1 MFTLLIRKMM
11 KTKWMVLCL
20 FIGFL
25 MAAGMMSAVPIYMD
39 ASLQRMLIKDMEAY
53 QIGSGDYPGIYSV
66 EKAIPANMG
75 TAEQINLINDLPV
88 IVEEQVNA
96 IKIPVG
102 AQKTIIEDNLQYIVV
117 GTNVNGSTSV
127 RTKLTA
133 MTGFEDHI
141 VIKSGRMYC
150 EGAVA
155 EDGAYE
161 VVVSDAAIKSLGIVL
176 NGEYD
181 LRAIASNNQPARIRV
196 VGVYEQSDANDVYW
210 SETMDPYIDAIITD
224 FDCFKNILAGGV
236 TIKLTEISTRYA
248 LSYQSM
254 DMNDLGSITAEISED
269 FTTYAE
275 MGYDFSMEI
284 FEILEDYAVEAEKLT
299 GILWILQIPTMV
311 MLAFY
316 LFMVSQLNVEQEKNE
331 IAIFKSRGASSKQI
345 FFLYAAEAGIIG
357 LVTLITAPFIGL
369 TLCRFLGVSNG
380 FLEFVNR
387 TGIAAEITGTA
398 ILYALLAII
407 IFFLTTMIPIIPAS
421 KLSIVEYKASKNK
434 VVKVQLW
441 EKCCVDIVLIA
452 AAAVFYGIYTA
463 NEVITTESTGEI
475 NPLFFIF
482 STCLVLG
489 LGLLFIRIYP
499 YFLRAIYTMFK
510 PLWSPA
516 QYMAITSVS
525 RAEGGKVRFLMLFLI
540 VTFSL
545 GIFSANTARTINTQK
560 EDRIY
565 YATGADIRLKEYW
578 QETTTSDESMTTTGY
593 IERDFERFEKLNGV
607 KTATRVLIN
616 EKAKLTVDKS
626 TASNI
631 TLMAIEPYKFAT
643 TAWFRNDLL
652 PVHWWNYTNALQD
665 FPSGIILSRAL
676 AEAYEIELGD
686 AVAVKWSGNDDM
698 AVTVVAIVD
707 YWPGINPNEAQR
719 ENKSPGDERRE
730 KEAQENKDASEEA
743 TASYATKYFM
753 IMNYNYVYNLT
764 DLEPYEVWIDLDE
777 NATSEALYADISEK
791 RIPIE
796 YITDSSQ
803 KLIREKNEPQ
813 LQGMN
818 GALTM
823 SFVIIM
829 IMTIIGFLI
838 YWILSIRS
846 RTLQFGILRAMG
858 VTFKE
863 IIGIIGYEQILVSG
877 VSIAMSFIIG
887 GITSDLFVPL
897 FRSMYNPIDQV
908 PPFRVAALQSD
919 YIKIY
924 VIIVLMLGGG
934 FAILGKLI
942 KKLDI
947 NKALKLGED

>member
-1 MFTLLIRKMM
+1 MFTLLLRKMA

-39 ASLQRMLIKDMEAY
+39 ASLQRLLIKDMEAY
-53 QIGSGDYPGIYSV
+53 QLASGNYPGIYSV
-66 EKAIPANMG
+66 TETISANMG
-75 TAEQINLINDLPV
+75 TAEQINLINELPG
-88 IVEEQVNA
+88 IVEEQISS
-96 IKIPVG
+96 IKIPVDSS
-102 AQKTIIEDNLQYIVV
+102 KTIVYDNMQYLSV
-117 GTNVNGSTSV
+117 GTTAGESTTV

-133 MTGFEDHI
+133 MTGFKEHV

-150 EGAVA
+150 DGAVA
-155 EDGAYE
+155 EDGVYE
-161 VVVSDAAIKSLGIVL
+161 VVVNDSALKSLGIVL
-176 NGEYD
+176 NGEYE
-181 LRAIASNNQPARIRV
+181 LRSIDTSRTPVRVRV
-196 VGVYEQSDANDVYW
+196 VGIFEQSDPNDVYW
-210 SETMDPYIDAIITD
+210 SETLTPYLSSIITD
-224 FDCFKNILAGGV
+224 FDCFKNMLSTVGIAQ
-236 TIKLTEISTRYA
+236 LTEISTRYS

-254 DMNDLGSITAEISED
+254 DMNDLASITYEIED
-269 FTTYAE
+269 DFNFYPQLGYEFT
-275 MGYDFSMEI
+275 MDIYD
-284 FEILEDYAVEAEKLT
+284 ILQEYSVEASKLT
-299 GILWILQIPTMV
+299 NILWILQIPTMV

-345 FFLYAAEAGIIG
+345 FFIYAAEAGFLG
-357 LVTLITAPFIGL
+357 LLTLFTAPFIGL
-369 TLCRFLGVSNG
+369 LLCRFLGVSNG

-387 TGIAAEITGTA
+387 TGIAAKITGTA
-398 ILYALLAII
+398 VLYALLAIVV
-407 IFFLTTMIPIIPAS
+407 FFLTTMIPIIPAS
-421 KLSIVEYKASKNK
+421 KLSIVEYKASKTK
-434 VVKVQLW
+434 VVKVALW
-441 EKCCVDIVLIA
+441 EKCCVDIILIA
-452 AAAVFYGIYTA
+452 ASVVFYMIYTA
-463 NEVITTESTGEI
+463 NEVISAESTGEI

-482 STCLVLG
+482 STSLVLG

-499 YFLRAIYTMFK
+499 YLLRAIYTIFK

-525 RAEGGKVRFLMLFLI
+525 RGQGGKVNFLMLFLI

-565 YATGADIRLKEYW
+565 YSTGADIRLKEYW

-593 IERDFERFEKLNGV
+593 VEKDFERFEELTGV

-616 EKAKLTVDKS
+616 EKAKLTFDKS
-626 TASNI
+626 TESNI

-652 PVHWWNYTNALQD
+652 PVHWWNYTNALQNY
-665 FPSGIILSRAL
+665 PSGIIISRAL
-676 AEAYEIELGD
+676 ANAFELELGD
-686 AVAVKWSGNDDM
+686 AVQTKWSGNDNVN
-698 AVTVVAIVD
+698 ATVVAIVD
-707 YWPGINPNEAQR
+707 YWPGINPNKSQKTSLSPR
-719 ENKSPGDERRE
+719 EERELE
-730 KEAQENKDASEEA
+730 KAEEEGLISEE
-743 TASYATKYFM
+743 TPSYATKYFM
-753 IMNYNYVYNLT
+753 IMNYSYIYNLT
-764 DLEPYEVWIDLDE
+764 DIEPYEVWIDLDD
-777 NATSEALYADISEK
+777 NATSEALYNDISEQ

-796 YITDSSQ
+796 FITDSSQ
-803 KLIREKNEPQ
+803 LLIQEKNKPQ

-846 RTLQFGILRAMG
+846 RHLQFGILRAMG
-858 VTFKE
+858 VTFRE
-863 IIGIIGYEQILVSG
+863 IIGMIGYEQILVSG
-877 VSIAMSFIIG
+877 VSIAMAFIIG
-887 GITSDLFVPL
+887 GIASDLFVPL

-934 FAILGKLI
+934 FAILGNLI

>member
-53 QIGSGDYPGIYSV
+53 QLSSGDYPGIYSV
-66 EKAIPANMG
+66 TKTISADMG
-75 TAEQINLINDLPV
+75 TAEQINIINELPSTV
-88 IVEEQVNA
+88 KEQVSA

-102 AQKTIIEDNLQYIVV
+102 SEKTIVSDNMQYLSV
-117 GTNVNGSTSV
+117 GTTAGGSTTI

-133 MTGFEDHI
+133 MSEFENHVNI
-141 VIKSGRMYC
+141 TSGRMYC
-150 EGAVA
+150 DGGIA
-155 EDGAYE
+155 EDGVYE
-161 VVVSDAAIKSLGIVL
+161 VVVNEPALKSLGIVL
-176 NGEYD
+176 DGEYE
-181 LRAIASNNQPARIRV
+181 LRSIDTSRTPVHVRV
-196 VGVYEQSDANDVYW
+196 VGIFEQSDPNDVYW
-210 SETMDPYIDAIITD
+210 SETLTPYLSSIITD
-224 FDCFKNILAGGV
+224 FDCFCNMLSTGGF
-236 TIKLTEISTRYA
+236 IQLTEISSRYS

-254 DMNDLGSITAEISED
+254 DMNDLPSITTVLED
-269 FTTYAE
+269 DFNLYPQL
-275 MGYDFSMEI
+275 GYDFSMNI
-284 FEILEDYAVEAEKLT
+284 FPILQDYAVEAAKLT
-299 GILWILQIPTMV
+299 NILWILQIPTMV

-345 FFLYAAEAGIIG
+345 FFLYAAEAGFLG
-357 LVTLITAPFIGL
+357 LVTLLTAPFIGL
-369 TLCRFLGVSNG
+369 LLCRFLGVSDG

-387 TGIAAEITGTA
+387 TGIAAKITGTA
-398 ILYALLAII
+398 VLYALLAIVV
-407 IFFLTTMIPIIPAS
+407 FFLTTMIPIIPAS
-421 KLSIVEYKASKNK
+421 KLSIVEYKASKTK
-434 VVKVQLW
+434 VVKVALW
-441 EKCCVDIVLIA
+441 EKCCVDIILIA
-452 AAAVFYGIYTA
+452 AAVTFYFIYTA
-463 NEVITTESTGEI
+463 NEVISTESTGEI
-475 NPLFFIF
+475 NPFFFIF

-489 LGLLFIRIYP
+489 LGLLFIRVYP
-499 YFLRAIYTMFK
+499 YILRAIYTVFK

-525 RAEGGKVRFLMLFLI
+525 RGQGGKVNFLMLFLI

-565 YATGADIRLKEYW
+565 YSTGADIRLKEYW

-593 IERDFERFEKLNGV
+593 VEKDFERFEKLSGV
-607 KTATRVLIN
+607 ETATRVLIN
-616 EKAKLTVDKS
+616 EKAKLTVDK
-626 TASNI
+626 TTESNI

-652 PVHWWNYTNALQD
+652 PVHWWNYTSALQD
-665 FPSGIILSRAL
+665 YPSGIIVSRAL
-676 AEAYEIELGD
+676 ADAFELELGD
-686 AVAVKWSGNDDM
+686 AVQTKWSGNDNVS
-698 AVTVVAIVD
+698 ATVVAIVD
-707 YWPGINPNEAQR
+707 YWPGINPNEAQKTSLSPR
-719 ENKSPGDERRE
+719 EERERE
-730 KEAQENKDASEEA
+730 KAEENGEITDE

-753 IMNYNYVYNLT
+753 IMNYAYIYNLT
-764 DLEPYEVWIDLDE
+764 DIEPYEVWIDLRDD
-777 NATSEALYADISEK
+777 ATSEALYNDISEQ

-803 KLIREKNEPQ
+803 LLIREKNEPQ

-846 RTLQFGILRAMG
+846 RHLQFGILRAMG
-858 VTFKE
+858 VTFRE
-863 IIGIIGYEQILVSG
+863 IIGMIGYEQILVSG
-877 VSIAMSFIIG
+877 VSIAMAFIIG
-887 GITSDLFVPL
+887 GIASDLFVPL

-924 VIIVLMLGGG
+924 VIIVIMLGGG
-934 FAILGKLI
+934 FAILGNLI

>member
-53 QIGSGDYPGIYSV
+53 QLASGDYPGIYSV
-66 EKAIPANMG
+66 TKTISADMG
-75 TAEQINLINDLPV
+75 TTEQINIINELPATV
-88 IVEEQVNA
+88 GDQVSA

-102 AQKTIIEDNLQYIVV
+102 SEKTIVSDNMQYLSV
-117 GTNVNGSTSV
+117 GTTVGGSTTI

-133 MTGFEDHI
+133 MTGFKDHVNI
-141 VIKSGRMYC
+141 ISGRMYC
-150 EGAVA
+150 DGGVA
-155 EDGAYE
+155 EDGVYE
-161 VVVSDAAIKSLGIVL
+161 VVVNEPALKSLGIVL
-176 NGEYD
+176 DGEYE
-181 LRAIASNNQPARIRV
+181 LRSIDTSRTPVRVRI
-196 VGVYEQSDANDVYW
+196 VGIFEQSDPNDVYW
-210 SETMDPYIDAIITD
+210 SETLTPYLSSIITD
-224 FDCFKNILAGGV
+224 YDCFRNMLSTGGF
-236 TIKLTEISTRYA
+236 IQLTEISSRYS

-254 DMNDLGSITAEISED
+254 DMNDLPSITTELED
-269 FTTYAE
+269 DFNLYPQL
-275 MGYDFSMEI
+275 GYDFSMNI
-284 FEILEDYAVEAEKLT
+284 FPILQDYAVEAAKLT
-299 GILWILQIPTMV
+299 NILWILQIPTMV

-345 FFLYAAEAGIIG
+345 FFLYAAEAGFLG
-357 LVTLITAPFIGL
+357 LVTLVTAPFIGL
-369 TLCRFLGVSNG
+369 LLCRFLGVSDG

-387 TGIAAEITGTA
+387 TGIAAKITGTA
-398 ILYALLAII
+398 VLYALLAIVV
-407 IFFLTTMIPIIPAS
+407 FFLTTMIPIIPAS
-421 KLSIVEYKASKNK
+421 KLSIVEYKASKTK
-434 VVKVQLW
+434 VVKVALW
-441 EKCCVDIVLIA
+441 EKCCVDIILIA
-452 AAAVFYGIYTA
+452 AAAAFYVIYTA
-463 NEVITTESTGEI
+463 NEVISTESTGEI
-475 NPLFFIF
+475 NPFFFIF

-489 LGLLFIRIYP
+489 LGLLFIRVYP
-499 YFLRAIYTMFK
+499 YILRAIYTVFK

-525 RAEGGKVRFLMLFLI
+525 RGQGGKVNFLMLFLI

-565 YATGADIRLKEYW
+565 YSTGADIRLKEYW

-593 IERDFERFEKLNGV
+593 VEKDFERFEKLSGV
-607 KTATRVLIN
+607 ETATRVLIN
-616 EKAKLTVDKS
+616 EKAKLTVDK
-626 TASNI
+626 TTESNI

-665 FPSGIILSRAL
+665 YPSGIIVSRAL
-676 AEAYEIELGD
+676 ADAFELELGD
-686 AVAVKWSGNDDM
+686 AVQAKWSGNDNVS
-698 AVTVVAIVD
+698 ATVVAVVD
-707 YWPGINPNEAQR
+707 YWPGINPNKEQKTSLSPR
-719 ENKSPGDERRE
+719 EEREQE
-730 KEAQENKDASEEA
+730 KAEESGETTEE

-753 IMNYNYVYNLT
+753 IMNYAYIYNLT
-764 DLEPYEVWIDLDE
+764 DIEPYEVWIDLKKD
-777 NATSEALYADISEK
+777 ATSEALYNDISEQ

-803 KLIREKNEPQ
+803 LLIKEKNEPQ

-846 RTLQFGILRAMG
+846 RHLQFGILRAMG
-858 VTFKE
+858 VTFRE
-863 IIGIIGYEQILVSG
+863 IIGMIGYEQILVSG
-877 VSIAMSFIIG
+877 VSIAMAFIIG

-934 FAILGKLI
+934 FAILGNLI

>member
-1 MFTLLIRKMM
+1 
-11 KTKWMVLCL
+11 MVLCL

-53 QIGSGDYPGIYSV
+53 QLGSGDYPGIYSV
-66 EKAIPANMG
+66 EKTIPANMG
-75 TAEQINLINDLPV
+75 TAEQVNLVNDLPV
-88 IVEEQVNA
+88 LVKEQVST

-102 AQKTIIEDNLQYIVV
+102 SEKTILEDNLQYIMI
-117 GTNVNGSTSV
+117 GTNMNGVTST

-133 MTGFEDHI
+133 MTGFEEHI

-150 EGAVA
+150 KGGIA
-155 EDGAYE
+155 EDGVYE
-161 VVVSDAAIKSLGIVL
+161 VVVNDAAVKSLDIVL
-176 NGEYD
+176 GGEYQM
-181 LRAIASNNQPARIRV
+181 RAVDTSSQPVKVRI
-196 VGVYEQSDANDVYW
+196 VGIYEQSDANDVYW
-210 SETMDPYIDAIITD
+210 SETMDPYVNSIITD
-224 FDCFKNILAGGV
+224 YDCFKNMLASGV
-236 TIKLTEISTRYA
+236 SIRLTDISTRYS

-254 DMNDLGSITAEISED
+254 DMNDLGSITEELADD
-269 FTTYAE
+269 FLLYPELGYKFE
-275 MGYDFSMEI
+275 MGVYN
-284 FEILEDYAVEAEKLT
+284 ILQEYAVEAAKLT
-299 GILWILQIPTMV
+299 NILWILQIPTMV

-345 FFLYAAEAGIIG
+345 FFLYAAESGIIG
-357 LVTLITAPFIGL
+357 LITLITAPFIGL

-398 ILYALLAII
+398 VLYALLAIVV
-407 IFFLTTMIPIIPAS
+407 FFVTTMIPIIPAS
-421 KLSIVEYKASKNK
+421 KLSIVEYKASKTK

-441 EKCCVDIVLIA
+441 EKCCVDIILIA
-452 AAAVFYGIYTA
+452 AAVVFYMIYTA
-463 NEVITTESTGEI
+463 NEVVTSESTGEI

-499 YFLRAIYTMFK
+499 YFLRAVYTVFK

-525 RAEGGKVRFLMLFLI
+525 RAQGGKVRFLMLFLI

-565 YATGADIRLKEYW
+565 YSTGADIRLKEYW

-593 IERDFERFEKLNGV
+593 VERDFERYEQLTGV

-616 EKAKLTVDKS
+616 EKAKLTVDKT
-626 TASNI
+626 TASNV

-652 PVHWWNYTNALQD
+652 PVHWWNYTNALQNY
-665 FPSGIILSRAL
+665 PSGIIISRAL
-676 AEAYEIELGD
+676 ADAFELEPGD
-686 AVAVKWSGNDDM
+686 TVSTKWSGNDEV
-698 AVTVVAIVD
+698 AATVVAVVD
-707 YWPGINPNEAQR
+707 YWPGINPNEQQKAI
-719 ENKSPGDERRE
+719 KSPGEERRE
-730 KEAQENKDASEEA
+730 KNAEEEG
-743 TASYATKYFM
+743 TAEETPSYATKYFM
-753 IMNYNYVYNLT
+753 VMNYNYIYNLT
-764 DLEPYEVWIDLDE
+764 DLEPYEVWIDLDD

-803 KLIREKNEPQ
+803 LLIREKNEPQ

-858 VTFKE
+858 VTFRE

-919 YIKIY
+919 YVKIY

-934 FAILGKLI
+934 FAILGSLI

>member
-1 MFTLLIRKMM
+1 
-11 KTKWMVLCL
+11 MVLCL

-39 ASLQRMLIKDMEAY
+39 ASLQRMLIKDMEEY
-53 QIGSGDYPGIYSV
+53 QIGSGEYPGIYSV
-66 EKAIPANMG
+66 EKAIAANTG
-75 TAEQINLINDLPV
+75 NA
-88 IVEEQVNA
+88 EQVNLVNELPVLVKEQVNS

-102 AQKTIIEDNLQYIVV
+102 TEKTIIVDNLQYIVV
-117 GTNVNGSTSV
+117 GTNVNGATTT
-127 RTKLTA
+127 RTKLAA
-133 MTGFEDHI
+133 MTGFEEHI
-141 VIKSGRMYC
+141 TIKNGRMFC
-150 EGAVA
+150 DGGIA
-155 EDGAYE
+155 EDGVYE
-161 VVVSDAAIKSLGIVL
+161 VVVSDAAIKSLDIVL
-176 NGEYD
+176 NGEYEMRSLD
-181 LRAIASNNQPARIRV
+181 TSRQPVKVRV
-196 VGVYEQSDANDVYW
+196 VGIYEQSDPNDIYW
-210 SETMDPYIDAIITD
+210 SETMEPYINSIIID
-224 FDCFKNILAGGV
+224 YDCFKNMLSSGASIQLTSVSVRYSLA
-236 TIKLTEISTRYA
+236 
-248 LSYQSM
+248 YQSM
-254 DMNDLGSITAEISED
+254 DMNDLSSITSEINDD
-269 FTTYAE
+269 FTLYSE
-275 MGYDFSMEI
+275 LGYDFKMGVYN
-284 FEILEDYAVEAEKLT
+284 ILVDYAEEAVKLT
-299 GILWILQIPTMV
+299 NILWILQIPTLV

-345 FFLYAAEAGIIG
+345 FFLYAAESGIIG
-357 LVTLITAPFIGL
+357 LITLITAPLIGL
-369 TLCRFLGVSNG
+369 ALCRFLGVSNG

-387 TGIAAEITGTA
+387 TGIAAKITGTA

-407 IFFLTTMIPIIPAS
+407 VFFLTTMIPIIPAS
-421 KLSIVEYKASKNK
+421 KLSIVEYKASKTK

-441 EKCCVDIVLIA
+441 EKCCVDIVLITA
-452 AAAVFYGIYTA
+452 ALVFYGIYTA
-463 NEVITTESTGEI
+463 NEVVSSESTGEI
-475 NPLFFIF
+475 NPFFFIF

-499 YFLRAIYTMFK
+499 YFLRAVYTVFK

-525 RAEGGKVRFLMLFLI
+525 RAQGGKVRFLMLFLI

-593 IERDFERFEKLNGV
+593 VERDFGRYEELSGV

-616 EKAKLTVDKS
+616 EKAKFTVDKT
-626 TASNI
+626 TASNV
-631 TLMAIEPYKFAT
+631 TLMAIEPYKFAE

-665 FPSGIILSRAL
+665 FPSGIIISRAL
-676 AEAYEIELGD
+676 ADAFELELGD
-686 AVAVKWSGNDDM
+686 AVETKWSGNDTV
-698 AVTVVAIVD
+698 AATVVAVVD
-707 YWPGINPNEAQR
+707 YWPGINPNQSQKDVVSPAEEKRR
-719 ENKSPGDERRE
+719 ENDSEE
-730 KEAQENKDASEEA
+730 IASEENSL
-743 TASYATKYFM
+743 SYATKYFM
-753 IMNYNYVYNLT
+753 IMNYNYIYNLT
-764 DLEPYEVWIDLDE
+764 DLEPYEVWIDLE
-777 NATSEALYADISEK
+777 EKATSEQLYSDISAK

-803 KLIREKNEPQ
+803 KLIAEKNEPQ

-858 VTFKE
+858 VTFRE

-924 VIIVLMLGGG
+924 IIIVLMLGGG
-934 FAILGKLI
+934 FAILGNLI

>member
-1 MFTLLIRKMM
+1 
-11 KTKWMVLCL
+11 MVLCL

-39 ASLQRMLIKDMEAY
+39 ASLQRMLIKDMEEY
-53 QIGSGDYPGIYSV
+53 QLASGDYPGIYSV

-75 TAEQINLINDLPV
+75 IAEQMNLINDLPAL
-88 IVEEQVNA
+88 VEEQISA

-102 AQKTIIEDNLQYIVV
+102 SQKTIVEDNLRYLSI
-117 GTNVNGSTSV
+117 GTNKNGTTTV
-127 RTKLTA
+127 RTKLAA
-133 MTGFEDHI
+133 MTGFEEHVI
-141 VIKSGRMYC
+141 IKSGRMYC
-150 EGAVA
+150 NGGIA
-155 EDGAYE
+155 EDGVYE
-161 VVVSDAAIKSLGIVL
+161 VVVNDSAIKALEIVL
-176 NGEYD
+176 NGEYEM
-181 LRAIASNNQPARIRV
+181 RAIDTSSQPVRVRI
-196 VGVYEQSDANDVYW
+196 VGIYEQSDPNDVYW
-210 SETMDPYIDAIITD
+210 SETLEPYMSAIITD
-224 FDCFKNILAGGV
+224 YDCFKKMLSEGKTIQLTSIAARYSLA
-236 TIKLTEISTRYA
+236 
-248 LSYQSM
+248 YQSM
-254 DMNDLGSITAEISED
+254 DMNDLSSVTTKLTDD
-269 FTTYAE
+269 FALYDELGYEFE
-275 MGYDFSMEI
+275 MGVFN
-284 FEILEDYAVEAEKLT
+284 ILEQYAVEAAKLT
-299 GILWILQIPTMV
+299 NILWILQIPTMV

-345 FFLYAAEAGIIG
+345 FFLYAAESGILG
-357 LVTLITAPFIGL
+357 LITLITAPFIGL
-369 TLCRFLGVSNG
+369 VLTRFLGVSNG

-398 ILYALLAII
+398 ILYALLAIVV
-407 IFFLTTMIPIIPAS
+407 FFLTTMIPIIPAS
-421 KLSIVEYKASKNK
+421 KLSIVEYKASKTK

-441 EKCCVDIVLIA
+441 EKCCIDILLIA
-452 AAAVFYGIYTA
+452 AAMVFYGIYTA
-463 NEVITTESTGEI
+463 NEVISTESTGEI
-475 NPLFFIF
+475 NPLFFVF

-499 YFLRAIYTMFK
+499 YFLRAVYTVFK

-525 RAEGGKVRFLMLFLI
+525 RAQGGQVRFLMLFLI

-565 YATGADIRLKEYW
+565 YSTGADIRLKEYW

-593 IERDFERFEKLNGV
+593 VERDFGRFEELTGV

-616 EKAKLTVDKS
+616 EKAKFTVDKT
-626 TASNI
+626 TASNV
-631 TLMAIEPYKFAT
+631 TLMAIEPYKFASA
-643 TAWFRNDLL
+643 AWFRNDLL

-665 FPSGIILSRAL
+665 YPSGIIISRAL
-676 AEAYEIELGD
+676 ADAFEIELGEI
-686 AVAVKWSGNDDM
+686 VEVKWSGNDTLDT
-698 AVTVVAIVD
+698 AVVAVVD
-707 YWPGINPNEAQR
+707 YWPGINPNETQKKIVSPAEER
-719 ENKSPGDERRE
+719 ERSRNEENDET
-730 KEAQENKDASEEA
+730 EEPS
-743 TASYATKYFM
+743 ASYASKYFM
-753 IMNYNYVYNLT
+753 IMNYNYIYNIT
-764 DLEPYEVWIDLDE
+764 DIEPYEVWIDLEDG
-777 NATSEALYADISEK
+777 ATSEQLYNDITEK

-803 KLIREKNEPQ
+803 RLIAEKNKPQ

-858 VTFKE
+858 VTFRE

-934 FAILGKLI
+934 FAILGSLI

>member
-1 MFTLLIRKMM
+1 MFTLLIRKML

-39 ASLQRMLIKDMEAY
+39 ASLQRMLIKDMESY
-53 QIGSGDYPGIYSV
+53 QLGTGDYPGIYSV
-66 EKAIPANMG
+66 EKTIPANMG
-75 TAEQINLINDLPV
+75 ISEQFNLVNDLPTL
-88 IVEEQVNA
+88 VEEQVSA

-102 AQKTIIEDNLQYIVV
+102 SHKTIAADNLQYLSV
-117 GTNVNGSTSV
+117 GTNVNGVTTT

-133 MTGFEDHI
+133 MTDFEDHV
-141 VIKSGRMYC
+141 VIKSGRMFC
-150 EGAVA
+150 EGGIA
-155 EDGAYE
+155 EDGVYE
-161 VVVSDAAIKSLGIVL
+161 VVVNDSALKSLDIVL
-176 NGEYD
+176 NGEYEMRSVD
-181 LRAIASNNQPARIRV
+181 TSRQPVRVRI
-196 VGVYEQSDANDVYW
+196 VGVFEQSDPNDVYW
-210 SETMDPYIDAIITD
+210 SETMDPYINSVITS
-224 FDCFKNILAGGV
+224 FDCFKNMLSSGV
-236 TIKLTEISTRYA
+236 SIQLTETSVRYS

-254 DMNDLGSITAEISED
+254 DMNDLDSITAELSDD
-269 FTTYAE
+269 FLLYPE
-275 MGYDFSMEI
+275 LGYDFEMGI
-284 FEILEDYAVEAEKLT
+284 YNILVQYADEAVKLT
-299 GILWILQIPTMV
+299 NILWILQIPTMV

-345 FFLYAAEAGIIG
+345 FFMYAAEAGFLG

-369 TLCRFLGVSNG
+369 VLCRFLGVSNG

-387 TGIAAEITGTA
+387 TGIAAKITGTA
-398 ILYALLAII
+398 VLYALLAIVV
-407 IFFLTTMIPIIPAS
+407 FFLTTMIPIIPAS
-421 KLSIVEYKASKNK
+421 KLSIVEYKASKTK

-441 EKCCVDIVLIA
+441 EKCCVDIILIA

-463 NEVITTESTGEI
+463 NEVVSTESTGEI
-475 NPLFFIF
+475 NPFFFIF

-499 YFLRAIYTMFK
+499 YFLRAIYTVFK

-525 RAEGGKVRFLMLFLI
+525 RAQGGKVRFLMLFLI

-565 YATGADIRLKEYW
+565 YSTGADIRLKEYW

-593 IERDFERFEKLNGV
+593 VERDFARFEELAGV

-616 EKAKLTVDKS
+616 EKAKFTVDKT
-626 TASNI
+626 TASNV

-652 PVHWWNYTNALQD
+652 PVHWWNYTNALQNY
-665 FPSGIILSRAL
+665 PSGIIVSRAL
-676 AEAYEIELGD
+676 AEAFELETGEVVS
-686 AVAVKWSGNDDM
+686 AKWSGNDEV
-698 AVTVVAIVD
+698 AATVVAIVD
-707 YWPGINPNEAQR
+707 YWPGINPNEEQ
-719 ENKSPGDERRE
+719 KTITSPGEERRQA
-730 KEAQENKDASEEA
+730 EAEENGEVEEEA
-743 TASYATKYFM
+743 ASYATKYFM
-753 IMNYNYVYNLT
+753 IMNYNYIYNLT
-764 DLEPYEVWIDLDE
+764 DIEPYEVWLDLEDD
-777 NATSEALYADISEK
+777 ATSEALYADISEK

-803 KLIREKNEPQ
+803 KLIAEKNEPQ

-877 VSIAMSFIIG
+877 VSIAMAFIIG
-887 GITSDLFVPL
+887 GVTSDLFVPL
-897 FRSMYNPIDQV
+897 FRSMYSPIDQV

-942 KKLDI
+942 QKLDI

>member
-1 MFTLLIRKMM
+1 LFTLLIRKMM

-53 QIGSGDYPGIYSV
+53 QLASGDYPGIYSV
-66 EKAIPANMG
+66 TKAISADMG
-75 TAEQINLINDLPV
+75 TAEQINIISELPATV
-88 IVEEQVNA
+88 RDQVSS

-102 AQKTIIEDNLQYIVV
+102 SEKTIVSDNMQYLSV
-117 GTNVNGSTSV
+117 GTTVGGSTTI

-133 MTGFEDHI
+133 MTGFEDHVNI
-141 VIKSGRMYC
+141 ISGRMYC
-150 EGAVA
+150 DGAIA
-155 EDGAYE
+155 EDGVYE
-161 VVVSDAAIKSLGIVL
+161 VVVNEPALKSLGIVL
-176 NGEYD
+176 DGEYE
-181 LRAIASNNQPARIRV
+181 LRSIDTSRTPVRVRI
-196 VGVYEQSDANDVYW
+196 VGIFEQSDPNDVYW
-210 SETMDPYIDAIITD
+210 SETLTPYISSIITD
-224 FDCFKNILAGGV
+224 FDCFNNMLSTGGF
-236 TIKLTEISTRYA
+236 IQLTEISSRYS

-254 DMNDLGSITAEISED
+254 DMNDLPSITAELED
-269 FTTYAE
+269 DFNLYPQLN
-275 MGYDFSMEI
+275 YDFSMNI
-284 FEILEDYAVEAEKLT
+284 FPILQDYAVEAAKLT
-299 GILWILQIPTMV
+299 NILWILQIPTMV

-345 FFLYAAEAGIIG
+345 FFLYAAEAGFLG
-357 LVTLITAPFIGL
+357 LVTLVTAPFIGL
-369 TLCRFLGVSNG
+369 LLCRFLGVSDG

-387 TGIAAEITGTA
+387 TGIAAKITGTA
-398 ILYALLAII
+398 VLYALLAIVV
-407 IFFLTTMIPIIPAS
+407 FFLTTMIPIIPAS
-421 KLSIVEYKASKNK
+421 KLSIVEYKASKTK
-434 VVKVQLW
+434 VVKVALW
-441 EKCCVDIVLIA
+441 EKCCVDIILIA
-452 AAAVFYGIYTA
+452 AAVTFYFIYTA
-463 NEVITTESTGEI
+463 NEVISTESTGEI
-475 NPLFFIF
+475 NPFFFIF

-489 LGLLFIRIYP
+489 LGLLFIRVYP
-499 YFLRAIYTMFK
+499 YILRAIYTVFK

-525 RAEGGKVRFLMLFLI
+525 RGQGGKVNFLMLFLI

-565 YATGADIRLKEYW
+565 YSTGADIRLKEYW

-593 IERDFERFEKLNGV
+593 VEKDFERFEKLSGV
-607 KTATRVLIN
+607 ETATRVLIN
-616 EKAKLTVDKS
+616 EKAKLTVDK
-626 TASNI
+626 TTESNI

-665 FPSGIILSRAL
+665 YPSGIIVSRAL
-676 AEAYEIELGD
+676 ADAFELELGD
-686 AVAVKWSGNDDM
+686 AVLAKWSGNDNVS
-698 AVTVVAIVD
+698 ATVVAVVD
-707 YWPGINPNEAQR
+707 YWPGINPNEEQKTSLSPR
-719 ENKSPGDERRE
+719 EERE
-730 KEAQENKDASEEA
+730 QELAEENGETTEE

-753 IMNYNYVYNLT
+753 IMNYAYIYNLT
-764 DLEPYEVWIDLDE
+764 DIEPYEVWIDLKQD
-777 NATSEALYADISEK
+777 ATSEALYNDISEQ

-803 KLIREKNEPQ
+803 LLIKEKNEPQ

-846 RTLQFGILRAMG
+846 RHLQFGILRAMG
-858 VTFKE
+858 VTFRE
-863 IIGIIGYEQILVSG
+863 IIGMIGYEQILVSG
-877 VSIAMSFIIG
+877 VSIAMAFIIG

-897 FRSMYNPIDQV
+897 FRSMYNPVDQV

-934 FAILGKLI
+934 FAILGNLI

>member
-39 ASLQRMLIKDMEAY
+39 ASLQRMLIKDMESY
-53 QIGSGDYPGIYSV
+53 QLSTGDYPGIYSV
-66 EKAIPANMG
+66 SKTISANMG
-75 TAEQINLINDLPV
+75 TAEQVNLINELPTLV
-88 IVEEQVNA
+88 DNQVSA
-96 IKIPVG
+96 IRIPVG
-102 AQKTIIEDNLQYIVV
+102 SEKTIVVDNMQYLSV
-117 GTNVNGSTSV
+117 GTTAGSSTTI

-133 MTGFEDHI
+133 MTGFKDHV

-150 EGAVA
+150 DGGIA
-155 EDGAYE
+155 EDGVYE
-161 VVVSDAAIKSLGIVL
+161 AVANDSAIKALGIVL
-176 NGEYD
+176 NGEYE
-181 LRAIASNNQPARIRV
+181 LRSVDTSRTPVRVRI
-196 VGVYEQSDANDVYW
+196 VGIYEQSDPNDVYW
-210 SETMDPYIDAIITD
+210 SETMTPYLSSIITD
-224 FDCFKNILAGGV
+224 YDCFCNMLSSGGSV
-236 TIKLTEISTRYA
+236 QLTEISTRYS

-254 DMNDLGSITAEISED
+254 DMNDLNSITAEIED
-269 FTTYAE
+269 DFNLYAE
-275 MGYDFSMEI
+275 LGYDFSMGI
-284 FEILEDYAVEAEKLT
+284 SDILEDYAVEAAKLT
-299 GILWILQIPTMV
+299 SILWILQIPTMV

-345 FFLYAAEAGIIG
+345 FFLYAAEAGTLG
-357 LVTLITAPFIGL
+357 LITLVTAPFIGL
-369 TLCRFLGVSNG
+369 ILCRFLGVSNG

-387 TGIAAEITGTA
+387 TGIAAKITGTA

-407 IFFLTTMIPIIPAS
+407 VFFLTTMIPIIPAS
-421 KLSIVEYKASKNK
+421 KLSIVEYKASKTK
-434 VVKVQLW
+434 VVKVALW
-441 EKCCVDIVLIA
+441 EKLCIDIILIA
-452 AAAVFYGIYTA
+452 AAVVFYLIYTA
-463 NEVITTESTGEI
+463 NEVVSVESTGEI
-475 NPLFFIF
+475 NSLFFIF

-489 LGLLFIRIYP
+489 LGLLFVRVYP
-499 YFLRAIYTMFK
+499 YILRAVYTVFK

-525 RAEGGKVRFLMLFLI
+525 RGQGGKVNFLMLFLI

-545 GIFSANTARTINTQK
+545 GIFSANTARTINNQK

-565 YATGADIRLKEYW
+565 YSTGADIRLKEYW

-593 IERDFERFEKLNGV
+593 VEKDFERFEKLTGV
-607 KTATRVLIN
+607 KQATRVLIN
-616 EKAKLTVDKS
+616 KKAKMTVDKE
-626 TASNI
+626 TESNI

-665 FPSGIILSRAL
+665 YPSGIIISRAL
-676 AEAYEIELGD
+676 ADAFELELGD
-686 AVAVKWSGNDDM
+686 AVLTKWSGNDN
-698 AVTVVAIVD
+698 VSSTVVAVVD
-707 YWPGINPNEAQR
+707 YWPGINPNESQKTSLTPKEER
-719 ENKSPGDERRE
+719 ELE
-730 KEAQENKDASEEA
+730 KAEENGEITEEP

-753 IMNYNYVYNLT
+753 IMNYAYIYNLT
-764 DLEPYEVWIDLDE
+764 DIEPYEVWIDLED
-777 NATSEALYADISEK
+777 NATSEALYNDISEQ

-796 YITDSSQ
+796 YITDASQ
-803 KLIREKNEPQ
+803 LLIREKNQPQ

-846 RTLQFGILRAMG
+846 RHLQFGILRAMG
-858 VTFKE
+858 VTFRE
-863 IIGIIGYEQILVSG
+863 IIGMIGYEQILVSG
-877 VSIAMSFIIG
+877 VSIAMAFIIG
-887 GITSDLFVPL
+887 GIASDLFVPL

-924 VIIVLMLGGG
+924 VIIVIMLGGG
-934 FAILGKLI
+934 FAILGNLI

>member
-1 MFTLLIRKMM
+1 MFTLLIRKIV

-53 QIGSGDYPGIYSV
+53 QLGSGEYPGIYSV
-66 EKAIPANMG
+66 TETVSANMG
-75 TAEQINLINDLPV
+75 KTEQLNLINELPPLV
-88 IVEEQVNA
+88 KDEIKR
-96 IKIPVG
+96 IKIPVDSY
-102 AQKTIIEDNLQYIVV
+102 KTILVDNLQYVSV
-117 GTNVNGSTSV
+117 GTNVNGSTTT
-127 RTKLTA
+127 RTKIVA

-150 EGAVA
+150 DGGIA
-155 EDGAYE
+155 EDGVYE
-161 VVVSDAAIKSLGIVL
+161 VLASDAAIKSLGVVL
-176 NGEYD
+176 GGEYD
-181 LRAIASNNQPARIRV
+181 MRAIDTSSKPVRIRIT
-196 VGVYEQSDANDVYW
+196 GIYEQSDPNDVYW
-210 SETMDPYIDAIITD
+210 SETMEPYIAAIITD
-224 FDCFKNILAGGV
+224 YECFKNILSTGSA
-236 TIKLTEISTRYA
+236 IQLTEISTRYS

-254 DMNDLGSITAEISED
+254 DMNDLSSVTDELRDD
-269 FTTYAE
+269 FTLYADLGYNFE
-275 MGYDFSMEI
+275 MGVFN
-284 FEILEDYAVEAEKLT
+284 ILENYAVEASKLT
-299 GILWILQIPTMV
+299 NILWILQIPTMV

-331 IAIFKSRGASSKQI
+331 IAVFKSRGASSKQI
-345 FFLYAAEAGIIG
+345 FFIYAAEAGLLG
-357 LVTLITAPFIGL
+357 LVTLVVSPFIGL
-369 TLCRFLGVSNG
+369 LLCRFLGVSNG

-398 ILYALLAII
+398 VLYALLAIVV
-407 IFFLTTMIPIIPAS
+407 FFVTTMIPIIPAS
-421 KLSIVEYKASKNK
+421 KLSIVEYKASKTK

-441 EKCCVDIVLIA
+441 EKLCIDIILIA
-452 AAAVFYGIYTA
+452 AAAVFYIIYTA
-463 NEVITTESTGEI
+463 NEIISAESTGEI

-499 YFLRAIYTMFK
+499 YFLRVIYTIFK

-516 QYMAITSVS
+516 QYMAITSVC

-565 YATGADIRLKEYW
+565 YATGADVRLKEYW

-593 IERDFERFEKLNGV
+593 VERDFERFETLTGV

-616 EKAKLTVDKS
+616 EKAKFTVDKT
-626 TASNI
+626 TASNV

-665 FPSGIILSRAL
+665 YPSGIIISRAL
-676 AEAYEIELGD
+676 ANAFEIELGD
-686 AVAVKWSGNDDM
+686 AVQTKWSGNDNINATVI
-698 AVTVVAIVD
+698 AVVD
-707 YWPGINPNEAQR
+707 YWPGINPNESQ
-719 ENKSPGDERRE
+719 KTISSPADERKE
-730 KEAQENKDASEEA
+730 KNENPEDSDTEE

-753 IMNYNYVYNLT
+753 IMNYNYIYNLT
-764 DLEPYEVWIDLDE
+764 DIEPYEVWLDLEDD
-777 NATSEALYADISEK
+777 ATSEALYNDISEK

-803 KLIREKNEPQ
+803 RLILEKNEPQ

-858 VTFKE
+858 VTFRE

-877 VSIAMSFIIG
+877 VSIAMAFIIG

-924 VIIVLMLGGG
+924 AIIVLMLGGG
-934 FAILGKLI
+934 FAILGSLI

>member
-1 MFTLLIRKMM
+1 
-11 KTKWMVLCL
+11 MVLCL

-53 QIGSGDYPGIYSV
+53 QLGTGEYPGIYSV
-66 EKAIPANMG
+66 EKTIPANMG
-75 TAEQINLINDLPV
+75 TAEQLNLINELPV
-88 IVEEQVNA
+88 LVEEEISA

-102 AQKTIIEDNLQYIVV
+102 TSKTVIADNLQYISI
-117 GTNVNGSTSV
+117 GTNVNGSTTT
-127 RTKLTA
+127 RAKLTA
-133 MTGFEDHI
+133 MTGFKDHV
-141 VIKSGRMYC
+141 VIKKGRMYC
-150 EGAVA
+150 DGGIA
-155 EDGAYE
+155 EDGVYE
-161 VVVSDAAIKSLGIVL
+161 VVVNEQAIKSLEIVVDREYEMRAVDTSSQPVKIRIVGI
-176 NGEYD
+176 
-181 LRAIASNNQPARIRV
+181 
-196 VGVYEQSDANDVYW
+196 YEQSDPNDVYW
-210 SETMDPYIDAIITD
+210 SETMDPYINALITD
-224 FDCFKNILAGGV
+224 YECFKNMLAKGV
-236 TIKLTEISTRYA
+236 SVRLTEISTRYS
-248 LSYQSM
+248 LLYQSM
-254 DMNDLGSITAEISED
+254 DMNDLDSITAELADD
-269 FTTYAE
+269 FLLYPELGYEFT
-275 MGYDFSMEI
+275 MGI
-284 FEILEDYAVEAEKLT
+284 NNILNEYAVEAAKLT
-299 GILWILQIPTMV
+299 NILWILQIPTMV

-345 FFLYAAEAGIIG
+345 FFMYAAESGIIG
-357 LVTLITAPFIGL
+357 LITLITAPFIGL

-387 TGIAAEITGTA
+387 TGIAAKITGTA
-398 ILYALLAII
+398 VLYALLAIVV
-407 IFFLTTMIPIIPAS
+407 FFLTTMIPIIPAS

-441 EKCCVDIVLIA
+441 EKCCVDIILIA

-463 NEVITTESTGEI
+463 NEVISTKSTGEI

-499 YFLRAIYTMFK
+499 YFLRAVYTMFK

-578 QETTTSDESMTTTGY
+578 QETTTSDENMTKTGY
-593 IERDFERFEKLNGV
+593 VERDFERFENLTGV
-607 KTATRVLIN
+607 ETATRVLIN
-616 EKAKLTVDKS
+616 EKTKVTVDKT
-626 TASNI
+626 TAGDV

-665 FPSGIILSRAL
+665 YPSGVIVSRAL
-676 AEAYEIELGD
+676 ADAFELEPGD
-686 AVAVKWSGNDDM
+686 SVSAKWSGNSDVS
-698 AVTVVAIVD
+698 ATVVAIVD
-707 YWPGINPNEAQR
+707 YWPGINPNEAQKAV
-719 ENKSPGDERRE
+719 KSPGDERRE
-730 KEAQENKDASEEA
+730 KEAEDNGENAEVV
-743 TASYATKYFM
+743 ASYATKYF
-753 IMNYNYVYNLT
+753 IVMNYNYIYNLT
-764 DLEPYEVWIDLDE
+764 DIEPYEVWIDLSD

-796 YITDSSQ
+796 YISDSSQ

-858 VTFKE
+858 VTFRE

-934 FAILGKLI
+934 FAILGNLI

>member
-53 QIGSGDYPGIYSV
+53 QLSSGDYPGIYSV
-66 EKAIPANMG
+66 TKTISADMG
-75 TAEQINLINDLPV
+75 TTEQINIINELPSTV
-88 IVEEQVNA
+88 REQVSA
-96 IKIPVG
+96 IKIPAG
-102 AQKTIIEDNLQYIVV
+102 SEKTIVSDNMQYLSV
-117 GTNVNGSTSV
+117 GTTVGGSTTI

-133 MTGFEDHI
+133 MTGFENHVNI
-141 VIKSGRMYC
+141 ISGRMYC
-150 EGAVA
+150 DGAIA
-155 EDGAYE
+155 EDGVYE
-161 VVVSDAAIKSLGIVL
+161 VVVNEPALKSLGIVL
-176 NGEYD
+176 DGEYE
-181 LRAIASNNQPARIRV
+181 LRSIDTSRTPVRVRV
-196 VGVYEQSDANDVYW
+196 VGIFEQSDPNDVYW
-210 SETMDPYIDAIITD
+210 SETLTPYLSSIITD
-224 FDCFKNILAGGV
+224 YDCFCNMLSTGGF
-236 TIKLTEISTRYA
+236 IQLTEISSRYS

-254 DMNDLGSITAEISED
+254 DMNDLPSITVELED
-269 FTTYAE
+269 DFNLYPQL
-275 MGYDFSMEI
+275 GYDFSMDI
-284 FEILEDYAVEAEKLT
+284 FPILQDYAVEAAKLT
-299 GILWILQIPTMV
+299 NILWILQIPTMV

-345 FFLYAAEAGIIG
+345 FFLYAAEAGFLG
-357 LVTLITAPFIGL
+357 LVTLFTAPFIGL
-369 TLCRFLGVSNG
+369 LLCRFLGVSDG

-387 TGIAAEITGTA
+387 TGIAAKITGTA
-398 ILYALLAII
+398 VLYALLAIVV
-407 IFFLTTMIPIIPAS
+407 FFLTTMIPIIPAS
-421 KLSIVEYKASKNK
+421 KLSIVEYKASKTK
-434 VVKVQLW
+434 VVKVALW
-441 EKCCVDIVLIA
+441 EKCCIDIILIA
-452 AAAVFYGIYTA
+452 AAAAFYFIYTA
-463 NEVITTESTGEI
+463 NEVVSTESTGEI
-475 NPLFFIF
+475 NPFFFIF

-489 LGLLFIRIYP
+489 LGLLFIRVYP
-499 YFLRAIYTMFK
+499 YILRAIYTVFK

-525 RAEGGKVRFLMLFLI
+525 RGQGGKVNFLMLFLI

-565 YATGADIRLKEYW
+565 YSTGADIRLKEYW

-593 IERDFERFEKLNGV
+593 VEKDFERFEKLSGV
-607 KTATRVLIN
+607 ETATRVLIN
-616 EKAKLTVDKS
+616 EKAKLTVDK
-626 TASNI
+626 TTESNI

-665 FPSGIILSRAL
+665 YPSGIIVSRAL
-676 AEAYEIELGD
+676 ADAFELELGD
-686 AVAVKWSGNDDM
+686 AVQTKWSGNDNVS
-698 AVTVVAIVD
+698 ATVVAVVD
-707 YWPGINPNEAQR
+707 YWPGINPNEAQKTSLSPR
-719 ENKSPGDERRE
+719 EERELE
-730 KEAQENKDASEEA
+730 KAEENGEITEE

-753 IMNYNYVYNLT
+753 IMNYAYIYNLT
-764 DLEPYEVWIDLDE
+764 DIEPYEVWIDLKGD
-777 NATSEALYADISEK
+777 ATSEALYNDISEQ

-803 KLIREKNEPQ
+803 LLIKEKNEPQ

-846 RTLQFGILRAMG
+846 RHLQFGILRAMG
-858 VTFKE
+858 VTFRE
-863 IIGIIGYEQILVSG
+863 IIGMIGYEQILVSG
-877 VSIAMSFIIG
+877 VSIAMAFIIG
-887 GITSDLFVPL
+887 GIASDLFVPL

-924 VIIVLMLGGG
+924 VIIVIMLGGG
-934 FAILGKLI
+934 FAILGNLI

>member
-1 MFTLLIRKMM
+1 MFTLLIRKMV

-39 ASLQRMLIKDMEAY
+39 ASLQRMLIKDMEEY
-53 QIGSGDYPGIYSV
+53 QLGTGDYPGIYSV
-66 EKAIPANMG
+66 EKAISANMG
-75 TAEQINLINDLPV
+75 NAEQMNLINDLPAL
-88 IVEEQVNA
+88 VEEQIST
-96 IKIPVG
+96 IKIPVSSE
-102 AQKTIIEDNLQYIVV
+102 KTIVEDNLRYLSI
-117 GTNVNGSTSV
+117 GTNKNGSTTI
-127 RTKLTA
+127 RTKLAA
-133 MTGFEDHI
+133 MTGFEEHV

-150 EGAVA
+150 DGGIA
-155 EDGAYE
+155 EDGVYE
-161 VVVSDAAIKSLGIVL
+161 VVVNDSAIKALEIVL
-176 NGEYD
+176 NGEYEM
-181 LRAIASNNQPARIRV
+181 RAIDTSSQPVRVRI
-196 VGVYEQSDANDVYW
+196 VGIYEQSNPNDVYW
-210 SETMDPYIDAIITD
+210 SETMDPYMSAIITD
-224 FDCFKNILAGGV
+224 FDCFKKMLAEGKS
-236 TIKLTEISTRYA
+236 IQLTGISTRYSLA
-248 LSYQSM
+248 YQSM
-254 DMNDLGSITAEISED
+254 DMNDLSSITDELAED
-269 FTTYAE
+269 FTLYDDLGYEFE
-275 MGYDFSMEI
+275 MGVFN
-284 FEILEDYAVEAEKLT
+284 ILEQYAVEAAKLT
-299 GILWILQIPTMV
+299 NILWILQIPTMV

-345 FFLYAAEAGIIG
+345 FFLYAAEAGILG
-357 LVTLITAPFIGL
+357 LITLITAPFIGL
-369 TLCRFLGVSNG
+369 ILTRFLGVSNG

-398 ILYALLAII
+398 VLYAMLAIVV
-407 IFFLTTMIPIIPAS
+407 FFATTMIPIIPAS
-421 KLSIVEYKASKNK
+421 KLSIVEYKASKTK

-441 EKCCVDIVLIA
+441 EKCCIDILLIA

-463 NEVITTESTGEI
+463 NEVISTESTGEI

-499 YFLRAIYTMFK
+499 YFLRAIYIVFK

-525 RAEGGKVRFLMLFLI
+525 RAQGGQVRFLMLFLI

-578 QETTTSDESMTTTGY
+578 QETTTSDENMTTTGY
-593 IERDFERFEKLNGV
+593 VERDFERFEELSGV

-616 EKAKLTVDKS
+616 EKAKFTVDKT
-626 TASNI
+626 TASNV
-631 TLMAIEPYKFAT
+631 TLMAIEPYKFAS

-665 FPSGIILSRAL
+665 YPSGIIISRAL
-676 AEAYEIELGD
+676 ADAFEIELGEI
-686 AVAVKWSGNDDM
+686 VEVKWSGNDTLD
-698 AVTVVAIVD
+698 VTVVAVVD
-707 YWPGINPNEAQR
+707 YWPGINPNEAQK
-719 ENKSPGDERRE
+719 EIVSPGEEKRR
-730 KEAQENKDASEEA
+730 KEEAENSEEEVI
-743 TASYATKYFM
+743 ASYATKYFM
-753 IMNYNYVYNLT
+753 VMNYNYIYNLT
-764 DLEPYEVWIDLDE
+764 DIEPYEVWIDLEDG
-777 NATSEALYADISEK
+777 ATSEQLYNDISAK

-803 KLIREKNEPQ
+803 RLIAEKNEPQ

-858 VTFKE
+858 VTFRE
-863 IIGIIGYEQILVSG
+863 IIGIIGYEQLLVSG

-934 FAILGKLI
+934 FAILGSLI

>member
-53 QIGSGDYPGIYSV
+53 QIGSGEYPGIYSV
-66 EKAIPANMG
+66 EEVIAANTG
-75 TAEQINLINDLPV
+75 ITEQVNLVNELPV
-88 IVEEQVNA
+88 LVEEQIDS

-102 AQKTIIEDNLQYIVV
+102 THKSIIVDNLQYIVV
-117 GTNVNGSTSV
+117 GTNVNGPTTT
-127 RTKLTA
+127 RTKLAA
-133 MTGFEDHI
+133 MTGIEDHI
-141 VIKSGRMYC
+141 TIKNGRMYC
-150 EGAVA
+150 KGGISD
-155 EDGAYE
+155 DGAYE
-161 VVVSDAAIKSLGIVL
+161 VIVSDAAIKSLGIVL
-176 NGEYD
+176 DGEYEMRSLD
-181 LRAIASNNQPARIRV
+181 TSRQPVKVRI
-196 VGVYEQSDANDVYW
+196 VGIYEQTDPNDIYW
-210 SETMDPYIDAIITD
+210 SETMEPYINSIIID
-224 FDCFKNILAGGV
+224 YDCFKNMLSTGASIQ
-236 TIKLTEISTRYA
+236 LTSMSIRYS

-254 DMNDLGSITAEISED
+254 DMNDLDSITTELADD
-269 FTTYAE
+269 FTLYE
-275 MGYDFSMEI
+275 ELGYDFQMGVYN
-284 FEILEDYAVEAEKLT
+284 ILVEYAEEAVKLT
-299 GILWILQIPTMV
+299 NILWILQIPTMV

-331 IAIFKSRGASSKQI
+331 IAIFKSRGASSRQI
-345 FFLYAAEAGIIG
+345 FFLYAAESGVIG
-357 LVTLITAPFIGL
+357 LITLITAPFIGL
-369 TLCRFLGVSNG
+369 ALCRFLGVSNG

-387 TGIAAEITGTA
+387 TGIAAKITGTA
-398 ILYALLAII
+398 VLYALLAIVV
-407 IFFLTTMIPIIPAS
+407 FFLTTMIPIIPAS
-421 KLSIVEYKASKNK
+421 KLSIVEYKASKTK

-441 EKCCVDIVLIA
+441 EKCCVDIILIA
-452 AAAVFYGIYTA
+452 AAAVFYVIYTA
-463 NEVITTESTGEI
+463 NEVVSAESTGEI
-475 NPLFFIF
+475 NPFFFIF

-499 YFLRAIYTMFK
+499 YFLRAIYTIFK

-525 RAEGGKVRFLMLFLI
+525 RAQGGKVRFLMLFLI

-593 IERDFERFEKLNGV
+593 VERDFERYEKLSGV

-616 EKAKLTVDKS
+616 EKAKFTVDKT
-626 TASNI
+626 TASNV
-631 TLMAIEPYKFAT
+631 TLMAIEPYKFSV

-665 FPSGIILSRAL
+665 FPSGIIVSRAL
-676 AEAYEIELGD
+676 ADAFEIEPGD
-686 AVAVKWSGNDDM
+686 AVETKWSGNDSV
-698 AVTVVAIVD
+698 AATVVAIVD
-707 YWPGINPNEAQR
+707 YWPGINPNESQK
-719 ENKSPGDERRE
+719 EIVSPAEERRRE
-730 KEAQENKDASEEA
+730 KEDEEGESEEVLL
-743 TASYATKYFM
+743 SYATKYFM
-753 IMNYNYVYNLT
+753 IMNYNYIYNLT
-764 DLEPYEVWIDLDE
+764 DLEPYEVWLDLDD
-777 NATSEALYADISEK
+777 NATSEQLYADISEK

-803 KLIREKNEPQ
+803 KLIAEKNEPQ

-858 VTFKE
+858 VTFRE

-934 FAILGKLI
+934 FAILGNLI

>member
-39 ASLQRMLIKDMEAY
+39 ASLQRMLIKDMESY
-53 QIGSGDYPGIYSV
+53 QLSSGNYPGIYSV
-66 EKAIPANMG
+66 DKTISANMG
-75 TAEQINLINDLPV
+75 TAEQVNLINELPQL
-88 IVEEQVNA
+88 VEEQVSA

-102 AQKTIIEDNLQYIVV
+102 SEKTIVVDNMQYLSV
-117 GTNVNGSTSV
+117 GTSAGTSTTI

-133 MTGFEDHI
+133 MTGFEEHI

-150 EGAVA
+150 DGAVA
-155 EDGAYE
+155 EDGVYE
-161 VVVSDAAIKSLGIVL
+161 VVASDAAIKALGIVL
-176 NGEYD
+176 NGEYE
-181 LRAIASNNQPARIRV
+181 LRSIDTSSTPARVRV
-196 VGVYEQSDANDVYW
+196 VGIYEQSDPNDVYW
-210 SETMDPYIDAIITD
+210 SETMTPYLSAIITD
-224 FDCFKNILAGGV
+224 YDCFNNMLSAGDSV
-236 TIKLTEISTRYA
+236 QLTEISVRYS

-254 DMNDLGSITAEISED
+254 DMNDLSSITYELED
-269 FTTYAE
+269 
-275 MGYDFSMEI
+275 DFSLYSQLGYEFSMDI
-284 FEILEDYAVEAEKLT
+284 FSILEEYAVEAAKLT
-299 GILWILQIPTMV
+299 NILWILQIPTMV

-357 LVTLITAPFIGL
+357 LITLITAPFIGL
-369 TLCRFLGVSNG
+369 ALCRFLGVSNG

-387 TGIAAEITGTA
+387 TGIAAKITGTA
-398 ILYALLAII
+398 VLYALLAII
-407 IFFLTTMIPIIPAS
+407 VFFLTTMIPIIPAS
-421 KLSIVEYKASKNK
+421 KLSIVEYKASKTK
-434 VVKVQLW
+434 VVKVALW
-441 EKCCVDIVLIA
+441 EKCCVDFILIA
-452 AAAVFYGIYTA
+452 AAVVFYVIYTA
-463 NEVITTESTGEI
+463 NEVISTESTGEI

-489 LGLLFIRIYP
+489 LGLLFVRVYP
-499 YFLRAIYTMFK
+499 YILRAVYTVFK

-525 RAEGGKVRFLMLFLI
+525 RGQGGKVNFLMLFLI

-565 YATGADIRLKEYW
+565 YSTGADIRLKEYW
-578 QETTTSDESMTTTGY
+578 QETTTSDDSMTSTGY
-593 IERDFERFEKLNGV
+593 IEKDFERFEKLTGV

-616 EKAKLTVDKS
+616 EKAKLTVDK
-626 TASNI
+626 TTESNI

-643 TAWFRNDLL
+643 TAWFRDDLL

-665 FPSGIILSRAL
+665 YPSGIIVSRAL
-676 AEAYEIELGD
+676 ANAFELELGD
-686 AVAVKWSGNDDM
+686 AVQAKWSSNDNVS
-698 AVTVVAIVD
+698 ATVVAIVD
-707 YWPGINPNEAQR
+707 YWPGINPNKEQKTTLSPREERELEEAE
-719 ENKSPGDERRE
+719 ENGET
-730 KEAQENKDASEEA
+730 A

-753 IMNYNYVYNLT
+753 IMNYSYIYNLT
-764 DLEPYEVWIDLDE
+764 DIEPYEVWIDLEDG
-777 NATSEALYADISEK
+777 ATSEALYNDISEQ

-796 YITDSSQ
+796 SITDSSQ
-803 KLIREKNEPQ
+803 LLITEKNQPQ

-846 RTLQFGILRAMG
+846 RQLQFGILRAMG
-858 VTFKE
+858 VTFRE
-863 IIGIIGYEQILVSG
+863 IIGMIGYEQILVSG
-877 VSIAMSFIIG
+877 VSIAMAFIIG
-887 GITSDLFVPL
+887 GIASDLFVPL

-934 FAILGKLI
+934 FAILGNLI